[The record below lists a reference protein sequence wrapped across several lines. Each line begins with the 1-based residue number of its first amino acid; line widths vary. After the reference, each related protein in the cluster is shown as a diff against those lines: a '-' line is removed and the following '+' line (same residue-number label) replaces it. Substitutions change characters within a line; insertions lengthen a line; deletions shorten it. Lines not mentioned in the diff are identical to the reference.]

1 MRIAVCFFGIPRYSK
16 KGKILNEKFYNGLE
30 IDYYA
35 HFWDSENTEEVQ
47 SLYNFKN
54 LLIEKQKDFC
64 NAFDFEVDLS
74 KTTRDF
80 HTSVSPLYS
89 LMQVGK
95 LIDGNYDYIVITR
108 TDITCLDIEL
118 KDFLKSNKILYTS
131 YVPGNEWIVNENG
144 DHVDFRFF
152 CSSKENILYLTTL
165 YENLKKYLKDDKI
178 PLCHHR
184 LLGHHLKK
192 EIKNFS
198 MIFSKGEMTG
208 GWWMIRNNNLS
219 GS

>member
-1 MRIAVCFFGIPRYSK
+1 MKIAVCFFGIPRCSK
-16 KGKILNEKFYNGLE
+16 KGKVLNKRFYDGLE

-35 HFWDSENTEEVQ
+35 HFWESEDTEDIQ
-47 SLYNFKN
+47 SLYDFKN
-54 LLIEKQKDFC
+54 LLVEKHKDFSDE
-64 NAFDFEVDLS
+64 FDFEVDLS
-74 KTTRDF
+74 KTTRNI
-80 HTSVSPLYS
+80 HNSVSPLYS

-95 LIDGNYDYIVITR
+95 MIKGDYDYIVITR
-108 TDITCLDIEL
+108 TDVACLSLEL
-118 KDFLKSNKILYTS
+118 KDFLKDNEILYTS
-131 YVPGNEWIVNENG
+131 YVPGNNWIIDGND

-152 CSSKENILYLTTL
+152 CSSKSNILYLTSL

-184 LLGHHLKK
+184 LLAHHLKK

-198 MIFSKGEMTG
+198 MIFTESERTG

-219 GS
+219 ES